1 MAAITAKDVKKL
13 RDATD
18 AGMMA
23 CKKALVEADGDF
35 EKAIDFLRKSGA
47 AKAAKR
53 EGREANE
60 GAVFVQTNADQTEA
74 TLVELNC
81 ETDFVARN
89 ADFQALGQSFA
100 DLAQAHKP
108 ASLDA
113 LKSLDMD
120 GKTVAERILE
130 ASATIG
136 EKLDLSK
143 YEAISGE
150 KVVTYIHPGARVGVA
165 VAFDVVN
172 GQDVAAV
179 GKDVA
184 MQIAAMKPIAI
195 DKDGIP
201 QEIVDKEIEI
211 GKEQARAT
219 GKPEAILEKI
229 ARGKLGKFFKE
240 NTLLNQDF
248 VKDTSKSVAQYVKSE
263 LGDTK
268 IVAFKRLQLGAK

>member
-1 MAAITAKDVKKL
+1 MAAITAQDVKRL
-13 RDATD
+13 REATD

-35 EKAIDFLRKSGA
+35 EKAIEILRKTGA

-60 GAVFVQTNADQTEA
+60 GAVFVQTNASGTEA
-74 TLVELNC
+74 VLVELNC

-89 ADFQALGQSFA
+89 GDFQELGQQIA
-100 DLAQAHKP
+100 DLAQSHKP
-108 ASLDA
+108 ADLAA
-113 LKSLDMD
+113 LKALDLG
-120 GKTVAERILE
+120 GKTVENAVLE
-130 ASATIG
+130 ASGTIG

-143 YEAISGE
+143 YVTTSGDA
-150 KVVTYIHPGARVGVA
+150 VVTYIHPGARVGVA
-165 VAFDVVN
+165 VAFANVN
-172 GQDVAAV
+172 GQDVSQV

-201 QEIVDKEIEI
+201 QDVIDKEVEI

-248 VKDTSKSVAQYVKSE
+248 VKDTSKTVAQYIKEE
-263 LGDTK
+263 LGDTS
-268 IVAFKRLQLGAK
+268 VVDFKRVQLGAK

>member
-1 MAAITAKDVKKL
+1 MAAITAKDVKRL

-35 EKAIDFLRKSGA
+35 EKAIEILRKTGA

-60 GAVFVQTNADQTEA
+60 GAVFVTSSADNSHA
-74 TLVELNC
+74 VLVELNC

-89 ADFQALGQSFA
+89 SDFQDLGQAIA
-100 DLAQAHKP
+100 DLAEAHRP
-108 ASLDA
+108 ADLDA
-113 LKSLDMD
+113 LKALDMG
-120 GKTVAERILE
+120 GKSVENAVLE
-130 ASATIG
+130 ASGTIG

-143 YEAISGE
+143 YATASGDA
-150 KVVTYIHPGARVGVA
+150 VVTYIHPGARVGVI
-165 VAFDVVN
+165 VAFDKVN

-195 DKDGIP
+195 DESGID
-201 QEIVDKEIEI
+201 QAVIDKEMEI
-211 GKEQARAT
+211 GMDQARQT

-240 NTLLNQDF
+240 NTLLKQDF
-248 VKDTSKSVAQYVKSE
+248 VKDTSKTVAQYIKGE
-263 LGDTK
+263 LGEASV
-268 IVAFKRLQLGAK
+268 VAFQRLQLGAK

>member
-1 MAAITAKDVKKL
+1 MAAITAKDVKRL

-35 EKAIDFLRKSGA
+35 EKAIEILRKTGA

-60 GAVFVQTNADQTEA
+60 GAVFVQTNADKSHA
-74 TLVELNC
+74 VLVELNC

-89 ADFQALGQSFA
+89 GDFQTLGQQIA
-100 DLAQAHKP
+100 DLAEAHQP
-108 ASLDA
+108 ADLNA
-113 LKSLDMD
+113 LKALDM
-120 GKTVAERILE
+120 GGNTVEQAVLE
-130 ASATIG
+130 TSGTIG

-143 YEAISGE
+143 YVTAAGDA
-150 KVVTYIHPGARVGVA
+150 VVTYIHPGARVGVV
-165 VAFDVVN
+165 VAFDNVN

-201 QEIVDKEIEI
+201 QSIIDKEVEI
-211 GKEQARAT
+211 GMEQARQT

-248 VKDTSKSVAQYVKSE
+248 VKDTSKTVAQYVKGE
-263 LGDTK
+263 LGDVS
-268 IVAFKRLQLGAK
+268 IVAFQRLQLGTK